1 MVLPLIIG
9 VGVLAVGA
17 VAFSGGFSG
26 IGSALDRW
34 SKSDDRKKFELEQEK
49 HEFQKSKRGLLEN
62 AYAFIFGETETRKVS
77 HPNQADP
84 QAPLTGQKN
93 ETPQRYRS
101 GLTFNFPDVTKE
113 LRNG

>member
-17 VAFSGGFSG
+17 VALSGGFSG
-26 IGSALDRW
+26 IGSAIDRW
-34 SKSDDRKKFELEQEK
+34 TKSDDRKKFELEQEK

-62 AYAFIFGETETRKVS
+62 IHAFVFGEVETRKVS

-84 QAPLTGQKN
+84 QSPLTGQPNQTKAQFEQSQTFPN
-93 ETPQRYRS
+93 ESKRDYI
-101 GLTFNFPDVTKE
+101 
-113 LRNG
+113 NG